1 MNTASLVKHY
11 HNPSLFICIA
21 EAREIIEDLTTDLKL
36 CKSYHRRDPKTVTQE
51 EKEEEDKIQHEIYYY
66 ETTIFGVQ
74 QTYKD
79 DPNSCYGYSQKDRTP
94 EPSVTDSDSDEE
106 EMPAP
111 IVDPLEKKINA
122 IEGVVY
128 QLLGGLFNQRT
139 QSSIIDNHLAYL
151 NGSNPSSSGNQ
162 DEYESPFPTTRQGDA
177 NEFEIQLLKQ
187 QVAKLEGTVNV
198 LIQLLSEKINK

>member
-1 MNTASLVKHY
+1 MNTASLIKHY

-21 EAREIIEDLTTDLKL
+21 EAREIIEDRTTDLRL
-36 CKSYHRRDPKTVTQE
+36 CKSYHRRHPESVTQQ
-51 EKEEEDKIQHEIYYY
+51 EKEEEDNINHEIYYY
-66 ETTIFGVQ
+66 ETTIFRTQ
-74 QTYKD
+74 QTYQD
-79 DPNSCYGYSQKDRTP
+79 DPTSCYGYSLRRRTP
-94 EPSVTDSDSDEE
+94 EPSVTDSDSNNDEE

-128 QLLGGLFNQRT
+128 QLIGGLFNQRT
-139 QSSIIDNHLAYL
+139 QIDVIDNHLAYL
-151 NGSNPSSSGNQ
+151 SGTTPSSS
-162 DEYESPFPTTRQGDA
+162 ESEQSAFPTTRQGDA

-198 LIQLLSEKINK
+198 LIQLLSEKIKKV